1 MSSTATLTESPRVS
15 ALVNGGGSTESELLS
30 VVRKAVAT
38 NHEGRIVSALK
49 DGLVD
54 MARRGT
60 FESLEFPP
68 SRADHYARRLVYS
81 DPWERF
87 TIIAMTWSAGHR
99 TPLHDH
105 AGVWC
110 VEVVVDGDMEVVN
123 YQLMEETPEGLCRF
137 EKRGTTPAHPAS
149 SGALIP
155 PFEHHVFGNC
165 GMQASH
171 TLHIYGGPMNRCN
184 TFEPVREGWW
194 QRHNRPLRY
203 DA

>member
-1 MSSTATLTESPRVS
+1 MSSTATAPVVPDISLVPDRELL
-15 ALVNGGGSTESELLS
+15 ALV
-30 VVRKAVAT
+30 RRAVAT
-38 NHEGRIVSALK
+38 DSEGRIVSILK
-49 DGLVD
+49 EGLVD
-54 MARRGT
+54 MARRGAFST
-60 FESLEFPP
+60 FAFPAP
-68 SRADHYARRLVYS
+68 ASERYSRRLVYS

-87 TIIAMTWSAGHR
+87 TIIAMTWGVGHR
-99 TPLHDH
+99 TALHDH

-123 YQLMEETPEGLCRF
+123 YQLLEETACGRCRF
-137 EKRGTTPAHPAS
+137 EKRAATRAHPAS

-165 GMQASH
+165 GAQPSH

-184 TFEPVREGWW
+184 TFEPQSDGWW
-194 QRHNRPLRY
+194 QRRNRPLRY